1 MPMSNYPKWWNTTVT
16 IFNRYENPIT
26 HVISWYKT
34 VVDGCFWKYVGNKV
48 TIGDSVIETDNTI
61 CRIRENENFLEKY
74 QWVALTNEERLTKF
88 TVGQG
93 DLIIKGSVSDI
104 IDEYT
109 AGSRSTDVIAKY
121 RELQG
126 CIEVQRV
133 AINTTGGRNNPHY
146 LVNGV

>member
-1 MPMSNYPKWWNTTVT
+1 MSNYPKWWNTTIT

-34 VVDGCFWKYVGNKV
+34 VLDGCFWKYVGSKV
-48 TIGDSVIETDNTI
+48 NIGNSVIETDNTI
-61 CRIRENENFLEKY
+61 CRIPENADFLEKY
-74 QWVALTNEERLTKF
+74 QWVALTSEQRSKF
-88 TVGQG
+88 FTIAQG
-93 DLIIKGSVSDI
+93 DLIIKGSVDDV

-109 AGSRSTDVIAKY
+109 AGSRSTDVIVKY

-146 LVNGV
+146 YVTGV

>member
-1 MPMSNYPKWWNTTVT
+1 MSNYPKWWNTTVT

-48 TIGDSVIETDNTI
+48 TIGNSVIETDNTI
-61 CRIRENENFLEKY
+61 CRIPENANFLEKY
-74 QWVALTNEERLTKF
+74 QWIALTNEERLTKF

-93 DLIIKGSVSDI
+93 DLIIKGSVADV

-109 AGSRSTDVIAKY
+109 AGSRSTDIVAKY

-146 LVNGV
+146 YVSGV